1 MVDIGL
7 DGEQFEVAPFVLVV
21 DCSELMKTVMSTV
34 NSFVPELIATMRDI
48 PEALESVALGVVTF
62 NDKAQIV
69 RRLTW
74 IDEEFTLPLFVS
86 RGRTS
91 YVQPLTVAYELI
103 ENETRELGERGRPPV
118 LFFITDARPNVESEA
133 DWLQARSRLLASR
146 LRPKLVTF
154 GYGNVDEQTLKRL
167 ASDPRLAEF
176 SDKEPRA
183 AMDEI
188 LKVVTYT
195 VITLTAGDGKARYD
209 GLANRIMEWEA
220 GQDAETVPY
229 KP

>member
-21 DCSELMKTVMSTV
+21 DCSESMKSVMPTV
-34 NSFVPELIATMRDI
+34 NSFVPELIATMREI

-62 NDKAQIV
+62 NEDARIV

-74 IDEEFTLPLFVS
+74 IDEEFTLPQFVAQH
-86 RGRTS
+86 RTS
-91 YVQPLTVAYELI
+91 YERPLTVARELI
-103 ENETRELGERGRPPV
+103 EREAPELGDRGYPPV
-118 LFFITDARPNVESEA
+118 LFFITDARPNMEA
-133 DWLQARSRLLASR
+133 EAVWLEARSRLLASR

-154 GYGNVDEQTLKRL
+154 GFGKVDEQTLQRL

-176 SDKEPRA
+176 RDKAARA

-188 LKVVTYT
+188 LKVVMHT
-195 VITLTAGDGKARYD
+195 VITLTAGGGKARYD
-209 GLANRIMEWEA
+209 SLANRIMESEA
-220 GQDAETVPY
+220 NQDAETVAY
-229 KP
+229 AS